1 MNRTL
6 VVALAIVGAAALIVL
21 VLAGGGDAPVTAGD
35 RGSDV
40 VLGDGDKP
48 PSEAAFADITDASV
62 TKADGDVVFETR
74 MARDISTK
82 TPKDILSFRWDITE
96 NDEDTWI
103 VSAEIAG
110 RPVVS
115 LRSLGT
121 SYGASTIDDTL
132 PGTISVSGDTITVTL
147 EAADIEGFP
156 SSFGWELT
164 STLDGD
170 RADPTSAVATDTAPD
185 GGPGRVE

>member
-6 VVALAIVGAAALIVL
+6 LVALAIVGAAALIVV

-35 RGSDV
+35 RESDV
-40 VLGDGDKP
+40 ILGDGDKP
-48 PSEAAFADITDASV
+48 PGEAAFADIIDASV
-62 TKADGDVVFETR
+62 AKADGGVVFEAR

-82 TPKDILSFRWDITE
+82 TRKDVLSFRWDISE
-96 NDEDTWI
+96 NDEDTWML
-103 VSAEIAG
+103 SAEIGG

-121 SYGASTIDDTL
+121 SFGASTIDDTL
-132 PGTISVSGDTITVTL
+132 PGTISVSGDTIIVTL
-147 EAADIEGFP
+147 DSADIEGFP
-156 SSFGWELT
+156 SSFGWGLT

-170 RADPTSAVATDTAPD
+170 RADPASAVATDTAPD
-185 GGPGRVE
+185 GGPGKIE

>member
-6 VVALAIVGAAALIVL
+6 LVALAIVGAAALIVL

-35 RGSDV
+35 READV

-48 PSEAAFADITDASV
+48 PSEAAFADIADASV
-62 TKADGDVVFETR
+62 TKADGDVVFEAR

-82 TPKDILSFRWDITE
+82 TPKDILSFRWDISE
-96 NDEDTWI
+96 NDKDTWI

-147 EAADIEGFP
+147 ETADIEGFP

-170 RADPTSAVATDTAPD
+170 RADPASAVVTDTAPD
-185 GGPGRVE
+185 AGPGRVE